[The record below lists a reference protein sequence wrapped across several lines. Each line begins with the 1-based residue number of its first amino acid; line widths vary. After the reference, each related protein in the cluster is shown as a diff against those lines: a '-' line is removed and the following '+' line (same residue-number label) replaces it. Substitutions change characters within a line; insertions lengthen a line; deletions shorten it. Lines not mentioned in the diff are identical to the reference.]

1 MMGRRRL
8 KKKYR
13 RVLHLILAGLVL
25 LIALI
30 CLARHCEQRE
40 PEPSRYYPSIRNL
53 KAQFNDLNPLH
64 LEAGRSLG
72 LAEPP
77 ESREDINTWRLREI
91 KDCRYYVV
99 DRLDYSVP
107 YLTRGGA
114 RLLDEIGENFSFRIM
129 KHEFKAR
136 PVYLSRDARI
146 TAHFTICF
154 LALILFRYLEK
165 MLGHKY
171 TCEQISSGLR
181 QMKFRKLEDVGY
193 LPAYTRN
200 DFTDALHEAFGFRT
214 DYEILSKS
222 QMRNLIS
229 LTKKK

>member
-1 MMGRRRL
+1 MTESGEVAERTQYALNEAKIREEEQYDGFYAVATNLDDDPEAIIRINHGR
-8 KKKYR
+8 
-13 RVLHLILAGLVL
+13 
-25 LIALI
+25 
-30 CLARHCEQRE
+30 
-40 PEPSRYYPSIRNL
+40 
-53 KAQFNDLNPLH
+53 
-64 LEAGRSLG
+64 
-72 LAEPP
+72 
-77 ESREDINTWRLREI
+77 WEI
-91 KDCRYYVV
+91 EEC
-99 DRLDYSVP
+99 
-107 YLTRGGA
+107 
-114 RLLDEIGENFSFRIM
+114 FRIM

-171 TCEQISSGLR
+171 TCEQISNGLR

-222 QMRNLIS
+222 RMRNLIS